1 MIRATDLD
9 LIGEATARGVRHL
22 LPRQAN
28 DNGLPYSDYGL
39 GGGRQICFA
48 RRAFAQ
54 PGPQAGGCARRRS
67 SQVLF
72 IIRTRVLYHRCDEK
86 PARKFMFYP
95 RHIVSSPHAVQPVLP
110 TDPAP
115 PGRCPS
121 TAARSQTVASVSSP
135 PSVCSA
141 ASSCASYHHRNTS
154 PCAIRKHTHTRERT
168 PTTAEL
174 VQRQAAGNARGCH
187 RSTGENPLLLSAL
200 SASVNTYVSAYVLVY
215 AVYI

>member
-95 RHIVSSPHAVQPVLP
+95 PPYRVLSS
-110 TDPAP
+110 
-115 PGRCPS
+115 RCSAS
-121 TAARSQTVASVSSP
+121 TAYRSSTARKVSFDSCTFPNCRIRFFPTFCLFSSFFLRVISP
-135 PSVCSA
+135 P
-141 ASSCASYHHRNTS
+141 
-154 PCAIRKHTHTRERT
+154 
-168 PTTAEL
+168 
-174 VQRQAAGNARGCH
+174 
-187 RSTGENPLLLSAL
+187 
-200 SASVNTYVSAYVLVY
+200 
-215 AVYI
+215 